1 VIDHEAPVLV
11 VEDDDDVRKLVMTRL
26 ERLGFPVRGAATG
39 EAGLES
45 AQWEPPRLMLLDIYL
60 PGIDGWEVL
69 RRLRENEQLA
79 RTPVLVIT
87 VRDPDGGEPFEVD
100 GYLVKPF
107 RAAEMEA
114 MVIRIMG
121 SDGED
126 VS

>member
-1 VIDHEAPVLV
+1 MDHEAPVLV
-11 VEDDDDVRKLVMTRL
+11 VEDDDDVRKLVMIRL

-45 AQWEPPRLMLLDIYL
+45 AQAEPPQLLLLDIYL

-69 RRLRENEQLA
+69 RRLREDEQLA
-79 RTPVLVIT
+79 RTPVLVIS
-87 VRDPDGGEPFEVD
+87 VRDPNGDPFEVD

-107 RAAEMEA
+107 RAAEIET
-114 MVIRIMG
+114 MVTRIMG
-121 SDGED
+121 RDGEV

>member
-11 VEDDDDVRKLVMTRL
+11 VEDDDDVRKLVMIRL

-45 AQWEPPRLMLLDIYL
+45 AQAEPPQLLLLDIYL

-79 RTPVLVIT
+79 RTPVLVIS
-87 VRDPDGGEPFEVD
+87 VRDPNGDPFEVD

-107 RAAEMEA
+107 RAAEIEA
-114 MVIRIMG
+114 MVTRIMG
-121 SDGED
+121 RDGEGI
-126 VS
+126 S

>member
-11 VEDDDDVRKLVMTRL
+11 VEDDDDVRKLVMIRL

-45 AQWEPPRLMLLDIYL
+45 AQAEPPQLLLLDIYL

-69 RRLRENEQLA
+69 RRLREDEQLA
-79 RTPVLVIT
+79 RTPVLVIS
-87 VRDPDGGEPFEVD
+87 VRDPNGDPFEVD

-107 RAAEMEA
+107 RAAEIEA
-114 MVIRIMG
+114 MVTRIMG
-121 SDGED
+121 RDGEGI
-126 VS
+126 S

>member
-45 AQWEPPRLMLLDIYL
+45 AQSEPPRLLLLDIYL

-79 RTPVLVIT
+79 RTPVLVIS
-87 VRDPDGGEPFEVD
+87 VRDPDGEPFEVD

-114 MVIRIMG
+114 MVTRIMG
-121 SDGED
+121 SDGEA

>member
-11 VEDDDDVRKLVMTRL
+11 VEDDDDVRKLVMIRL

-45 AQWEPPRLMLLDIYL
+45 AQAEPPQLLLLDIYL

-69 RRLRENEQLA
+69 RRLREDEQLA
-79 RTPVLVIT
+79 RTPVLVIS
-87 VRDPDGGEPFEVD
+87 VRDPNGDPFEVD

-107 RAAEMEA
+107 RAAEIEA
-114 MVIRIMG
+114 MVTRIMG
-121 SDGED
+121 RDGE
-126 VS
+126 SIS